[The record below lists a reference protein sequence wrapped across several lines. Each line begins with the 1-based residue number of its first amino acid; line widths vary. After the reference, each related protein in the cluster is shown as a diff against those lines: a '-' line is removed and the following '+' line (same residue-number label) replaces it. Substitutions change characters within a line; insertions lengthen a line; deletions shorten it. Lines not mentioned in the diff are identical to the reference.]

1 MTARPRRPSIARGLR
16 RIEWYRRAEIAVA
29 GFILWLALWLLRR
42 VVHLQILGV
51 EGIADRWRQ
60 GLPSVL
66 AFWHGRSIMLPFL
79 QPHAAACGAEV
90 WIMNSPHRDGQIVSR
105 ALERFGI
112 RCTEGSSSRGAVA
125 GTLHL
130 ARALRRGVSIA
141 LAADGPRGP
150 AGVAKPGAME
160 LASISG
166 TPVYPLAIS
175 ASRSVRLGS
184 WDRLMIPLPGS
195 RVVCVVGEPLLPAAT
210 NGRLDRAALT
220 GELERRLGAICSRAD
235 VAVGRPAELQ

>member
-1 MTARPRRPSIARGLR
+1 MTARPKSPRFARTLR
-16 RIEWYRRAEIAVA
+16 RSQWYRQAEIAAA
-29 GFILWLALWLLRR
+29 GFVLWVALWLLRW
-42 VVHLQILGV
+42 VVRLQVLGV
-51 EGIADRWRQ
+51 EGIVDRWRQ
-60 GLPSVL
+60 GLPMVL
-66 AFWHGRSIMLPFL
+66 VFWHGRSVMLPFL
-79 QPHAAACGAEV
+79 QRYAAACSAEV

-160 LASISG
+160 LALISG
-166 TPVYPLAIS
+166 APVYPLAFS
-175 ASRSVRLGS
+175 ASRSVRLSS
-184 WDRLMIPLPGS
+184 WDRLMVPLPGS
-195 RVVCVVGEPLLPAAT
+195 RVVCVVGEPLLPTAT

-220 GELERRLGAICSRAD
+220 GELERRLRAICSRAD
-235 VAVGRPAELQ
+235 VAVGRPAELR

>member
-1 MTARPRRPSIARGLR
+1 MTARPKRPTIARTLR
-16 RIEWYRRAEIAVA
+16 RSQRYRQAEIAVA
-29 GFILWLALWLLRR
+29 GFLLWVALWLLRR
-42 VVHLQILGV
+42 MVRLQILGV
-51 EGIADRWRQ
+51 EEMVDRWRQ
-60 GLPSVL
+60 GLPLVL
-66 AFWHGRSIMLPFL
+66 VFWHGRSIMLPFL
-79 QPHAAACGAEV
+79 QRHAAACGAEV

-112 RCTEGSSSRGAVA
+112 RCTEGSSSRGAIA

-130 ARALRRGVSIA
+130 ARALRHGVSIA

-166 TPVYPLAIS
+166 TPVYPLACS

-184 WDRLMIPLPGS
+184 WDRLMVPLPGS
-195 RVVCVVGEPLLPAAT
+195 RVVCVVGEPLVPATT

-220 GELERRLGAICSRAD
+220 GELERRLGAICTRAD
-235 VAVGRPAELQ
+235 VAAGRPAELR

>member
-1 MTARPRRPSIARGLR
+1 LR
-16 RIEWYRRAEIAVA
+16 RSERYRRAEIAAA
-29 GFILWLALWLLRR
+29 GFLLWLALRLLRR
-42 VVHLQILGV
+42 LVRLQILGI

-79 QPHAAACGAEV
+79 HRHAAACGAQV

-112 RCTEGSSSRGAVA
+112 HCTEGSSSRGAVA
-125 GTLHL
+125 GTLQL
-130 ARALRRGVSIA
+130 ARALRSGVSIA

-160 LASISG
+160 LATISG
-166 TPVYPLAIS
+166 TPIYPLAIS

-210 NGRLDRAALT
+210 HGRVERAALA
-220 GELERRLGAICSRAD
+220 GELERRLGATCSKAD
-235 VAVGRPAELQ
+235 VAVGRPAEIR